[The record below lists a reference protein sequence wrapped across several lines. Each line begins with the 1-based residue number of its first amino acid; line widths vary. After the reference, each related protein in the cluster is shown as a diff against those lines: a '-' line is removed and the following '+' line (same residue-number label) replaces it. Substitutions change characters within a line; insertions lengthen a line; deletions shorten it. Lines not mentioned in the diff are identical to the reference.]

1 MKKTMV
7 LVVSMIA
14 FTTVVGLM
22 VRSSENKW
30 EKKDVESSE
39 HQDELG
45 TDEEDIETV
54 SQQGSNV

>member
-1 MKKTMV
+1 MTMV

-14 FTTVVGLM
+14 FTTVFGLM
-22 VRSSENKW
+22 VRSIENKW

-39 HQDELG
+39 HQDEVG

-54 SQQGSNV
+54 SQQG

>member
-14 FTTVVGLM
+14 FTTVFGLM
-22 VRSSENKW
+22 IRGVEDKW
-30 EKKDVESSE
+30 EKKDIESSE
-39 HQDELG
+39 HQDEVE

-54 SQQGSNV
+54 SQ